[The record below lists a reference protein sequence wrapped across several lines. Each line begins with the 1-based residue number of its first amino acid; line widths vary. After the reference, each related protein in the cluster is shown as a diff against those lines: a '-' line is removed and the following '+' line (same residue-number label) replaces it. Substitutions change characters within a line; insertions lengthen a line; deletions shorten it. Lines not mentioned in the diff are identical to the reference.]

1 MTMEIVSIFW
11 LIMVLYNAKFYSMK
25 RKDTQEY
32 VSLSLRLRKDLHVI
46 STEHAKVKGLYLNQV
61 LNQMVEKGL
70 RITNQEM
77 KLLKRFYYRKDGESF
92 DDIMAD
98 YIKLIKA
105 ETGPSVNDDGK
116 DGDVVDFDLNYKR

>member
-1 MTMEIVSIFW
+1 
-11 LIMVLYNAKFYSMK
+11 MK

-92 DDIMAD
+92 DDIIAD
-98 YIKLIKA
+98 YIKLMKA
-105 ETGPSVNDDGK
+105 ETISGVDNDREEDE
-116 DGDVVDFDLNYKR
+116 VSDFDLNYKK

>member
-1 MTMEIVSIFW
+1 MEIVNIFW

-92 DDIMAD
+92 DDIIAD
-98 YIKLIKA
+98 YIKLMKA
-105 ETGPSVNDDGK
+105 ETISGVDNDREEDE
-116 DGDVVDFDLNYKR
+116 VSDFDLNYKK

>member
-1 MTMEIVSIFW
+1 MEIVNIFW
-11 LIMVLYNAKFYSMK
+11 LIMVLYDVKFYSMK

-92 DDIMAD
+92 DDIIAD
-98 YIKLIKA
+98 YIKLMKA
-105 ETGPSVNDDGK
+105 ETISGVDNDREEDEVSG
-116 DGDVVDFDLNYKR
+116 FDLNYKR